1 MMDNDDPSRAS
12 ARIAKDL
19 AAERAPNPKRHFQ
32 SPEMLMA
39 DASLSDAEK
48 HALLSEWELDIEN
61 RLRAEEEGMSAA
73 DPMRQDREAK
83 LADEA
88 ARVKTL
94 MSEIA
99 ARLNDRG

>member
-1 MMDNDDPSRAS
+1 M
-12 ARIAKDL
+12 RIATDQ

-39 DASLSDAEK
+39 DTSLSDAEK
-48 HALLSEWELDIEN
+48 HTLLCEWELDIEN
-61 RLRAEEEGMSAA
+61 RLRAEEEGMSAS

-88 ARVKTL
+88 GRVKTL
-94 MSEIA
+94 ITQIA
-99 ARLNDRG
+99 ARLND